1 MDVTNERS
9 HDWERIERLPEFHE
23 LVARRRR
30 FVLPATVFFLLW
42 YFGFIVLA
50 GYAEDFMGQSIYEGF
65 TVGYGLALTQFVVVA
80 VLGLSYLRYSERELD
95 PLRVRIAEQAAAP
108 APAQDVPAD
117 AHAVHEG
124 RFDRP
129 PPEGGTSPVAPGA
142 PAPGA
147 PAHERE
153 AER

>member
-1 MDVTNERS
+1 MDVTNGRA
-9 HDWERIERLPEFHE
+9 HDWERIERLPEFRE

-30 FVLPATVFFLLW
+30 FVLPATAFFLFW

-80 VLGLSYLRYSERELD
+80 VLGLWYLRYSERQLD
-95 PLRVRIAEQAAAP
+95 PLRVRITEKAAAEP
-108 APAQDVPAD
+108 ATAEAATAAD
-117 AHAVHEG
+117 QNAVHEG

-129 PPEGGTSPVAPGA
+129 PPEAGTAPAAPGGREA
-142 PAPGA
+142 SP
-147 PAHERE
+147 E